1 MLEVKTDWV
10 KLQSN
15 NIEIDAYL
23 AIPQEE
29 GKFPGVVVIQEIF
42 GVNDHIRDVTQRLAK
57 EGYVTIAPAIYQR
70 LAPGFEVGYTSD
82 MITLGRKY
90 KNQTQAAEL
99 LADIRSATDYLKKCP
114 QVKPV
119 KGASLGLIGFCFG
132 GHVTYLGATLP
143 DIAATASFYGA
154 GITTMTP
161 GGGEPTVTKTSEIK
175 GTIYTFFGNEDASI
189 PPEQVDEIENTL
201 EKYQIPHKVF
211 RYSGADHGFFC
222 DQRASYNQAAAQDAW
237 QQVLDLFGKHL

>member
-1 MLEVKTDWV
+1 
-10 KLQSN
+10 
-15 NIEIDAYL
+15 
-23 AIPQEE
+23 
-29 GKFPGVVVIQEIF
+29 
-42 GVNDHIRDVTQRLAK
+42 
-57 EGYVTIAPAIYQR
+57 
-70 LAPGFEVGYTSD
+70 
-82 MITLGRKY
+82 
-90 KNQTQAAEL
+90 
-99 LADIRSATDYLKKCP
+99 
-114 QVKPV
+114 
-119 KGASLGLIGFCFG
+119 
-132 GHVTYLGATLP
+132 
-143 DIAATASFYGA
+143 
-154 GITTMTP
+154 MTP

>member
-23 AIPQEE
+23 ATPQGE
-29 GKFPGVVVIQEIF
+29 GKFPGIVVIQEIF
-42 GVNDHIRDVTQRLAK
+42 GVNNHIRDVTQRLAK
-57 EGYVTIAPAIYQR
+57 EGYIAIAPAIYQR
-70 LAPGFEVGYTSD
+70 LAPGFETGYTPEA
-82 MITLGRKY
+82 ITLGRKY

-99 LADIRSATDYLKKCP
+99 LADIRSATDYLKNLP
-114 QVKPV
+114 QVK
-119 KGASLGLIGFCFG
+119 GESFGTIGFCFG
-132 GHVTYLGATLP
+132 GHVAYLGATLS

-161 GGGEPTVTKTSEIK
+161 GGEEPTVTKTPEIK
-175 GTIYTFFGNEDASI
+175 STIYTFFGDEDNSI

-201 EKYQIPHKVF
+201 KKYQIPHKVF

-237 QQVLDLFGKHL
+237 QQVLDLFSKHL